1 MEPIP
6 APGERES
13 AYDLFQRGSR
23 MLANGHPGA
32 AAVLLERALALEPG
46 KASILEALG
55 QAYFN
60 IGSHEL
66 AAERFAAIVEADPV
80 AHYAHFGLGLSRA
93 RLGDV
98 VAARRHLHMA
108 VLLKPDSE
116 TYQRAFERFGNAA

>member
-1 MEPIP
+1 MQPVP
-6 APGERES
+6 APGDRES

-23 MLANGHPGA
+23 MLAARHPGA

-60 IGSHEL
+60 VGSHEL
-66 AAERFAAIVEADPV
+66 AAERFEAIVQADPV

>member
-1 MEPIP
+1 M
-6 APGERES
+6 
-13 AYDLFQRGSR
+13 
-23 MLANGHPGA
+23 
-32 AAVLLERALALEPG
+32 
-46 KASILEALG
+46 G
-55 QAYFN
+55 QAYFHV
-60 IGSHEL
+60 GSHEL